1 MKFQVLEESKTMIR
15 FQLPEETH
23 TFANLLA
30 AEIRKVDGV
39 RVSTYRV
46 DHPLVGVPEFYVEA
60 DNPREAINKACEAI
74 VKLSESFSKSVK
86 KL

>member
-30 AEIRKVDGV
+30 AEIRKVDLQYA
-39 RVSTYRV
+39 STYRV
-46 DHPLVGVPEFYVEA
+46 DHPLVYQNFMLKQTTRVKLLTKRA
-60 DNPREAINKACEAI
+60 KT
-74 VKLSESFSKSVK
+74 KLSESFSKSVK